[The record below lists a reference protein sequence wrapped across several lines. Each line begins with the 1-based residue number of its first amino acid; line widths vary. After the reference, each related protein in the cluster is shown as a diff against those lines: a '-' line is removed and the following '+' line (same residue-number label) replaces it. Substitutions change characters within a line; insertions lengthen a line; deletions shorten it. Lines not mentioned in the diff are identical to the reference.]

1 MSLSSTSI
9 KRPVLATV
17 MNILFIIVG
26 MIGLTFLGVRDYP
39 SVDPPIIT
47 VSTTFTGANADVIE
61 TQITEPLESAINGI
75 PGIRSLVSQSRDGRS
90 NITIEFE
97 LEVPLETAAND
108 VRDKVSGA
116 LRKLPQDIDPPVVT
130 KADADAQPIFG
141 LYLSSDKQSIID
153 VSTYA
158 DLHVKERLQTISG
171 VSSVEIWGEK
181 RLAVRMKMD
190 PMLLSAYGI
199 TPMDVSDVVS
209 KENVELPSGRIEGDN
224 TELTV
229 RTLGR
234 LMTVDDFNNLIIAH
248 QGDKVVR
255 FKDVG
260 TAEIDAENKRSIMK
274 MNGKPMVGC
283 VIIPQ
288 PGANYVDIVDR
299 AYNVIEDIK
308 SDLPEDMECGIYMDD
323 TVFIRNS
330 INEVQSTIVEAFVL
344 VVLIIFL
351 FLRSWRTTLI
361 PVLTIPISL
370 IGTFFVMYLAGFTIN
385 ILTLLAIVLS
395 IGLVVDDAIVVM

>member
-330 INEVQSTIVEAFVL
+330 INASVRLPV
-344 VVLIIFL
+344 
-351 FLRSWRTTLI
+351 LRSSA
-361 PVLTIPISL
+361 SL
-370 IGTFFVMYLAGFTIN
+370 
-385 ILTLLAIVLS
+385 
-395 IGLVVDDAIVVM
+395 